1 MFKSELSG
9 KLALSVFGQKS
20 IFTKNSF
27 QSNLKKKRK
36 ELTKM
41 EFTPKSSNVA
51 IKYAWI
57 QRLGLV

>member
-51 IKYAWI
+51 IKYA
-57 QRLGLV
+57 